1 MGLWDALW
9 KTKAKTW
16 TFAGLEASQVPDQLP
31 RAVIPDNK
39 AYITV
44 WLRSLRIRDVRKG
57 LSRFYGTVHSWISV
71 PYRASLQPAE
81 FQVVAT
87 PSKLKD
93 LDASHVNDV
102 VSMNHRLLGP
112 IPWRGGTLE
121 MEIGLFSVKSADLAA
136 PFISVLESLSGV
148 AGVSFISTA
157 LPFVNPIKQGIGLLT
172 GSDKDTILEI
182 GLFAADPSPKT
193 GYSCVLKADFGK
205 VDTTKLKVNPGD
217 FILLDAS
224 GRPLDEY
231 AYMLF
236 AIEASPQRSDWH
248 QIPEIARL
256 YQELQEEVRKGSSTQ
271 VVQDAF
277 AAFKRGALTCDDL
290 LFDDAKRLV
299 GEVEKEMQEVV
310 GAGLTR
316 SAGLAPPMNR
326 ELPTLEKIPL
336 FGRTP

>member
-1 MGLWDALW
+1 MCFWNALW

-16 TFAGLEASQVPDQLP
+16 TFAELEASQVPDQLP

-39 AYITV
+39 AYVTV

-71 PYRASLQPAE
+71 PYRASLKPAE
-81 FQVVAT
+81 FQVVAA
-87 PSKLKD
+87 PNKLKD
-93 LDASHVNDV
+93 VDASHVNDV

-112 IPWRGGTLE
+112 IPWRGGALE
-121 MEIGLFSVKSADLAA
+121 MEVGLFSVKSADLAA
-136 PFISVLESLSGV
+136 PFISVLEGLSGV
-148 AGVSFISTA
+148 AGVSFISAA

-182 GLFAADPSPKT
+182 GLFAADSPPRT
-193 GYSCVLKADFGK
+193 GYTCVLKADYGK
-205 VDTTKLKVNPGD
+205 LDTTKLKVNPGD
-217 FILLDAS
+217 FVLLDGS
-224 GRPLDEY
+224 GKPLDEY

-256 YQELQEEVRKGSSTQ
+256 YQELQEEVRKGSSTE

-277 AAFKRGALTCDDL
+277 AAFRRGTLTSDDL

-299 GEVEKEMQEVV
+299 GEVEKEMQEVTGV
-310 GAGLTR
+310 GLTR
-316 SAGLAPPMNR
+316 SVSREPRGLRA
-326 ELPTLEKIPL
+326 LEAIPL
-336 FGRTP
+336 FGGAP